1 MTVAEIYDRSLD
13 ILGRANVPTP
23 DIDAKA
29 IVSHHLGLERNE
41 LFLNRERVLTTA
53 QRSRIERDTVRRA
66 RFEPV
71 AYILGYKYFFHD
83 KFLVFRGV
91 LIPRADT
98 EHLIYAVQNTGRT
111 FKNVLDIGTGSGA
124 IAVSLSRVFPSA
136 SITALDVR
144 LAAARRNIRS
154 LGIRNVRL
162 VRKNFM
168 RPGNSFSGKKFDLIV
183 SNPPYLSKEDMNS
196 LGEDA
201 KRYEPRRAFYG
212 GKDGMDFYRKIAE
225 FAGKHL
231 ENDGLIVLET
241 DHKWKQVREIYWKE
255 GFHHIEVFQDYNGL
269 ERTLIVSK
277 IPFPH

>member
-13 ILGRANVPTP
+13 ILGRANLPTP

-29 IVSHHLGLERNE
+29 IISHHLDVERNE
-41 LFLNRERVLTTA
+41 LFLNRDRALTPV
-53 QRSRIERDTVRRA
+53 QLSRIKRDVLRRA

-83 KFLVFRGV
+83 KFLVSRGV

-98 EHLIYAVQNTGRT
+98 EHLIYAVQNAGRA
-111 FKNVLDIGTGSGA
+111 FKNILDIGTGSGA
-124 IAVSLSRVFPSA
+124 IAVSLSRVFPSS
-136 SITALDVR
+136 SITAVDVN

-162 VRKNFM
+162 VRKNFL
-168 RPGNSFSGKKFDLIV
+168 RLGNAFAKRKFDLIV

-212 GKDGMDFYRKIAE
+212 GKDGMDFYRKIAG
-225 FAGKHL
+225 FAGTRL

-241 DHKWKQVREIYWKE
+241 DHKWKIVREICWKE

-269 ERTLIVSK
+269 ERTLVVSK
-277 IPFPH
+277 IPFQH